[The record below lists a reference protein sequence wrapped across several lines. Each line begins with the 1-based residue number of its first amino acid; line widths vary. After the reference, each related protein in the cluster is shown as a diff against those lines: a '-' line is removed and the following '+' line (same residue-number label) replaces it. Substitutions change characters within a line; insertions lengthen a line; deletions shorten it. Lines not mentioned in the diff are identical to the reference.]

1 MKGKIV
7 FSLVS
12 GLILAFGVSAFA
24 QDYPTKPITFMV
36 PYPPGGSTDVGAR
49 IVAAIAEKQI
59 GQPLVVINKAG
70 AGGQVGWTELARQ
83 KPDGYYIG
91 MINLP
96 HLLYRCPGPG
106 AQGHLQG
113 RGYCTHHQPGP

>member
-24 QDYPTKPITFMV
+24 QDYPTKMITLMV
-36 PYPPGGSTDVGAR
+36 AYPPGGSTDVGAR

-59 GQPLVVINKAG
+59 GQPIVVVNKAG
-70 AGGQVGWTELARQ
+70 AGGQAEARR
-83 KPDGYYIG
+83 
-91 MINLP
+91 
-96 HLLYRCPGPG
+96 LLYWHDQPAASSHDCPRPG
-106 AQGHLQG
+106 AQGRLQG
-113 RGYCTHHQPGP
+113 